1 MGNRGGGGVHARRGG
16 AEMTGYKSKKEMAR
30 DKLAQEPVTWAGVD
44 FDINT
49 TPLQRPWVGLTA
61 EEILDLFD
69 ASNVYG
75 SKWIEFARAVE
86 TKLKE
91 LNHG

>member
-1 MGNRGGGGVHARRGG
+1 
-16 AEMTGYKSKKEMAR
+16 MTGYESQRAAAR

-49 TPLQRPWVGLTA
+49 TPPQRPWVGLTA

-69 ASNVYG
+69 ATNVYG
-75 SKWIEFARAVE
+75 SKWIEFARE
-86 TKLKE
+86 IEQLLKE
-91 LNHG
+91 KNNAA